1 MTRRIGV
8 ITLPGSN
15 CDDDCAWVVGEVLG
29 ARVERIWHQDSNLDS
44 LDAVII
50 PGGFAHGDYLRAGAI
65 ARFSP
70 AIRALGAFAATGR
83 PVLGICNGFQ
93 ILQEAGLLP
102 GAMLRNT
109 SLHYECRDAHVRVE
123 REDTMF
129 TRRLTRGEVLKMPV
143 AHNEGHYYAD
153 AETLARIE
161 GEGRVVLRYS
171 TPLGELSA
179 EANFNGSRNAI
190 AGVLGDNPNVMG
202 LMPHPERAAEE
213 ILGGTDG
220 RRFLESLL
228 A

>member
-1 MTRRIGV
+1 MTRIGI

-15 CDDDCAWVVGEVLG
+15 CDDDCAWVMGEVLG
-29 ARVERIWHQDSNLDS
+29 ARVVRIWHQDADLGE
-44 LDAVII
+44 LDAVIV

-70 AIRALGAFAATGR
+70 AIRALPALAATGR

-93 ILQEAGLLP
+93 ILQETGLLP

-123 REDTMF
+123 RDDTPF
-129 TRRLTRGEVLKMPV
+129 TRGLVRGEVLTMPV
-143 AHNEGHYYAD
+143 AHNEGHFHAD
-153 AETLARIE
+153 DETLARIE
-161 GEGRVVLRYS
+161 GEGRVVLRYT
-171 TPLGELSA
+171 TPAGALSA

-190 AGVLGDNPNVMG
+190 AGVTGDRPNVMG

-213 ILGGTDG
+213 ALGGTDG
-220 RRFLESLL
+220 RRFLEALL

>member
-1 MTRRIGV
+1 VTRRIGI

-15 CDDDCAWVVGEVLG
+15 CDDDCAWVMGDVLG
-29 ARVERIWHQDSNLDS
+29 ARVVRIWHQDGNLGD
-44 LDAVII
+44 LEAVIV

-70 AIRALGAFAATGR
+70 AIQALGGFASTGR

-102 GAMLRNT
+102 GAMLRNA
-109 SLHYECRDAHVRVE
+109 SLHYECRDAHLRVE
-123 REDTMF
+123 RDDTPF
-129 TRRLTRGEVLKMPV
+129 TRGLARGAVLTMPV
-143 AHNEGHYYAD
+143 AHNEGHFHAD
-153 AETLARIE
+153 DETLARIE
-161 GEGRVVLRYS
+161 GEGRVVLRY
-171 TPLGELSA
+171 TTADGALSA

-190 AGVLGDNPNVMG
+190 AGVTGDRPNVMG

-213 ILGGTDG
+213 ALGGTDG
-220 RRFLESLL
+220 RRFLEALL

>member
-1 MTRRIGV
+1 MTRIGI

-15 CDDDCAWVVGEVLG
+15 CDDDCAWVMGEVLG
-29 ARVERIWHQDSNLDS
+29 ARVVRIWHQDADLGKLDT
-44 LDAVII
+44 VIV

-70 AIRALGAFAATGR
+70 AIRALPALAATGR

-93 ILQEAGLLP
+93 ILQETGLLP

-109 SLHYECRDAHVRVE
+109 SLHYECRDAHLRVE
-123 REDTMF
+123 RDDTPF
-129 TRRLTRGEVLKMPV
+129 TRGLTRGEVLTMPV
-143 AHNEGHYYAD
+143 AHNEGHFHAD
-153 AETLARIE
+153 DETLARIE
-161 GEGRVVLRYS
+161 GEGRVVLRYT
-171 TPLGELSA
+171 TPAGALSA

-190 AGVLGDNPNVMG
+190 AGVTGDRPNVMG

-213 ILGGTDG
+213 ALGGTDG
-220 RRFLESLL
+220 RRFLEALL